1 MSRQR
6 RRARTRIRR
15 PRRQPKEP
23 KFIRVLALSF
33 GYCGICA
40 TSFKTGDPIYWCAKT
55 DKTDT
60 FRCHEICYLTRMQ
73 KLSPSWKPSPTES
86 ELAAMRTSQ
95 RT

>member
-23 KFIRVLALSF
+23 KFIRVLALSV
-33 GYCGICA
+33 GYCGICG
-40 TSFKTGDPIYWCAKT
+40 TSFNAGEPIYWCRKT
-55 DKTDT
+55 DDT
-60 FRCHEICYLTRMQ
+60 QSFRCHEMCYLTRMHT
-73 KLSPSWKPSPTES
+73 LGPSWKPSPTES

-95 RT
+95 ET